1 MNAQA
6 APGRLSSVVLM
17 LVALAASACGPTTV
31 FASSWR
37 SPKAEPLAM
46 RDELVA
52 AVVMVKNEGT
62 RRNAEDVL
70 AREISHYGA
79 AGVAMYTLM
88 EEAPAGNEAKAK
100 AAIERAGV
108 KGVVVMRPIGRRTKT
123 ETSEYYSDPYYS
135 GYWGGY
141 YGYGWGNVW
150 AYPGSSRGAL
160 VAGPPVVYGG
170 SPGPSV
176 ETVTTTTEVVEVE
189 VLVYSLKQNLLVWA
203 GVSQTTDAP
212 EKVDDFVVQLA
223 GATVREMGSQG
234 LLQSN

>member
-1 MNAQA
+1 
-6 APGRLSSVVLM
+6 
-17 LVALAASACGPTTV
+17 
-31 FASSWR
+31 
-37 SPKAEPLAM
+37 
-46 RDELVA
+46 
-52 AVVMVKNEGT
+52 
-62 RRNAEDVL
+62 
-70 AREISHYGA
+70 
-79 AGVAMYTLM
+79 
-88 EEAPAGNEAKAK
+88 
-100 AAIERAGV
+100 
-108 KGVVVMRPIGRRTKT
+108 
-123 ETSEYYSDPYYS
+123 
-135 GYWGGY
+135 
-141 YGYGWGNVW
+141 VW